1 MTTTDQTKKSSHTG
15 RIIIIIVMAVAIAAV
30 FAFLI
35 WPKIQQT
42 DKPDPSFVALHS
54 FPEGSPQAEYIEKTA
69 LPALERQ
76 YSGIDAAA
84 LYLDESRIDSEAL
97 RMKNEG
103 KAPDVL
109 FLVSEAMAGLAGY
122 GVLEPFDGEDAA
134 AELLAVREEYA
145 GGYTSAGV
153 IEGISYGIPI
163 DVSALVLLY
172 NPDLLPGEQP
182 ANLESLWGML
192 GAPSPGILG
201 APSAGGGD
209 VVGFILPDAGMKSL
223 APFVW
228 SSGGELVNEDGTK
241 AYGYLNDAGNAAVFD
256 GFAAA
261 IESGAIVV
269 AGGKDE
275 ALEQFAAGAAA
286 MTLADTSDLPAFDR
300 QFPDFK
306 YEAIA
311 FPAGASGSVTVLG
324 CKYVSVSK
332 DARRDVAAAFL
343 LDILSS
349 GAMGADPPS
358 GIPAASLAS
367 ARPLPMSWSMAD
379 MQNEFLLAMK
389 QITDGYKTTR
399 QALDDLAMK
408 WDAYLP

>member
-1 MTTTDQTKKSSHTG
+1 MDETTTADQAKKG
-15 RIIIIIVMAVAIAAV
+15 RNAGLIIIIIVLAAAIAAV

-42 DKPDPSFVALHS
+42 DKPDPSFVVLHS

-76 YSGIDAAA
+76 YSGIEAAA
-84 LYLDESRIDSEAL
+84 LYLDESRIESETL

-109 FLVSEAMAGLAGY
+109 FLAPEAMAGLAGF
-122 GVLEPFDGEDAA
+122 GALEPFYGEGAA
-134 AELLAVREEYA
+134 AELSAVREEYA

-153 IEGISYGIPI
+153 IEGVSYGIPI

-172 NPDLLPGEQP
+172 NPGLFAGGEKPP
-182 ANLESLWGML
+182 ANLDSLWGML
-192 GAPSPGILG
+192 SKPS
-201 APSAGGGD
+201 SGGHD
-209 VVGFILPDAGMKSL
+209 VAGFILPDAGMKSL

-228 SSGGELVNEDGTK
+228 SSGGELVNEEGTK
-241 AYGYLNDAGNAAVFD
+241 AYGFLNDAKNAVVFD

-261 IESGAIVV
+261 IESGSIIV

-275 ALEQFAAGAAA
+275 ALAQFAAGAAA
-286 MTLADTSDLPAFDR
+286 MTLADTSDLPAFDK
-300 QFPDFK
+300 QYPDFK

-324 CKYVSVSK
+324 CIYVSVSK
-332 DARRDVAAAFL
+332 DARKDAAAAFL
-343 LDILSS
+343 SDVLSS

-358 GIPAASLAS
+358 GIPTASLAS

-389 QITDGYKTTR
+389 QITDGYKTTQ

>member
-1 MTTTDQTKKSSHTG
+1 MDETTTADQAKKGRNAG
-15 RIIIIIVMAVAIAAV
+15 RIIVIIVLAAAIAAV
-30 FAFLI
+30 FAFLV
-35 WPKIQQT
+35 WPKIQQA
-42 DKPDPSFVALHS
+42 DKPDPSFVVLHS

-76 YSGIDAAA
+76 YSDIEAAA
-84 LYLDESRIDSEAL
+84 LYLDESRIDSETL

-109 FLVSEAMAGLAGY
+109 FLAPEAMAGLAGF
-122 GVLEPFDGEDAA
+122 GVLEPFDGEGAA
-134 AELLAVREEYA
+134 TELLAVREEYA

-153 IEGISYGIPI
+153 IEGVAYGIPI

-172 NPDLLPGEQP
+172 NPGLLAGGEPP
-182 ANLESLWGML
+182 ANLDSLWGML
-192 GAPSPGILG
+192 SKPS
-201 APSAGGGD
+201 SDGGD
-209 VVGFILPDAGMKSL
+209 VAGFILPDAGMKSL

-228 SSGGELVNEDGTK
+228 SSGGELVNGDGAK

-261 IESGAIVV
+261 IEGGAIIV

-275 ALEQFAAGAAA
+275 ALAQFAAGAAT
-286 MTLADTSDLPAFDR
+286 MTLADTSDLLAFDR
-300 QFPDFK
+300 QYPDFR

-332 DARRDVAAAFL
+332 DARKDAVAAFL
-343 LDILSS
+343 SDMLSS

-367 ARPLPMSWSMAD
+367 GRPLPMSWSMAD

-389 QITDGYKTTR
+389 QITDGYKTTQ